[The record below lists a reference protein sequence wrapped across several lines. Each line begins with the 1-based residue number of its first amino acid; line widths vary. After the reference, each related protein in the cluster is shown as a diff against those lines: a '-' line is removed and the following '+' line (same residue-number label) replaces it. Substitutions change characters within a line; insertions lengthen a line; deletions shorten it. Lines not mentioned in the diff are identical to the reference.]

1 MLVNTEPGLDE
12 LDGLE
17 LLGSELDAA
26 PAVEVFLPDKP
37 ALNIPHPVKQQLRTR
52 SAVQVISHQE
62 KRSEQ
67 ITEFCQRRKISDI
80 CHFTRIEN
88 LKGIISEGLLPRAVL
103 EKRFAVTLPI
113 FTDEFRFD
121 RQKNAS
127 CLSLSFPNYKMF
139 YHKRRQSG
147 DDNLWVVIIYDYSAI
162 TRLNCAFTTQ
172 NAAASVNLNSDVA
185 SRNTVESLEELFGDF
200 GSIQRKDLRL
210 PDNYPTNPQAEVL
223 AYEIIP
229 AKYVKKVV
237 FFTQRQAEQWLS
249 ENRSIYPLNNYSYNG
264 GMFKYRMDFAF
275 WKKEML

>member
-1 MLVNTEPGLDE
+1 MHDNNELKLDV

-17 LLGSELDAA
+17 LLGCELDTA
-26 PAVEVFLPDKP
+26 PAVEMVLFDKP
-37 ALNIPHPVKQQLRTR
+37 ELNLPPPIKPQLRTR
-52 SAVQVISHQE
+52 SSGQASSQQD

-103 EKRFAVTLPI
+103 EKRSAASLPI

-139 YHKRRQSG
+139 WQKRRQSG
-147 DDNLWVVIIYDYSAI
+147 DDNLWVVVIYDYSTI

-172 NAAASVNLNSDVA
+172 NAAASVNLNSDIA
-185 SRNTVESLEELFGDF
+185 SRNTVENLAELFGDF
-200 GSIQRKDLRL
+200 GSIQRRDLRL
-210 PDNYPTNPQAEVL
+210 PDHYPTNPQAEVL
-223 AYEIIP
+223 AFETIP
-229 AKYVKKVV
+229 AKYIKQVV
-237 FFTQRQAEQWLS
+237 FFASSQAKQWLS
-249 ENRSIYPLNNYSYNG
+249 ENGQMYPINKYSLNES
-264 GMFKYRMDFAF
+264 MFKCRMDFAS